1 MLTWKFASNKKL
13 FINIIIIIIIIIV
26 IIILLLLLLLLLFY
40 YQHIFKAT
48 PNSAY
53 QTFGLHLIEVKN
65 NGKTLVELTKRWGGR
80 GRLIGS
86 DRLMEA

>member
-13 FINIIIIIIIIIV
+13 FINIIIIIIII
-26 IIILLLLLLLLLFY
+26 FY
-40 YQHIFKAT
+40 YRHIFKAT

-53 QTFGLHLIEVKN
+53 QTFGLRLIEVKN
-65 NGKTLVELTKRWGGR
+65 NGKTLVELTKRLGGR

-86 DRLMEA
+86 DGLMEA

>member
-13 FINIIIIIIIIIV
+13 FINIIIIIIII
-26 IIILLLLLLLLLFY
+26 FY
-40 YQHIFKAT
+40 YRHIFKAT

-53 QTFGLHLIEVKN
+53 QTFGLRLIEVKN

>member
-13 FINIIIIIIIIIV
+13 FINIIIIIIII
-26 IIILLLLLLLLLFY
+26 FY
-40 YQHIFKAT
+40 HRHIFKAT

-53 QTFGLHLIEVKN
+53 QTFGLRLIEVKN

>member
-13 FINIIIIIIIIIV
+13 FINIIIIIIIII
-26 IIILLLLLLLLLFY
+26 FY
-40 YQHIFKAT
+40 YRHIFKAT

-53 QTFGLHLIEVKN
+53 QTFGLRLIEVKN

>member
-1 MLTWKFASNKKL
+1 MLTWKFASNEKL
-13 FINIIIIIIIIIV
+13 FINIIVIIIIIIIII
-26 IIILLLLLLLLLFY
+26 IIFY
-40 YQHIFKAT
+40 YRHIFKAT

-53 QTFGLHLIEVKN
+53 QTFGLRLIEVKN
-65 NGKTLVELTKRWGGR
+65 NGKTLFELTKRLGGR

>member
-1 MLTWKFASNKKL
+1 MLTWKFASKKKL
-13 FINIIIIIIIIIV
+13 FINIIIIIIIII
-26 IIILLLLLLLLLFY
+26 LLLLLFY

-53 QTFGLHLIEVKN
+53 QTFGLRLIEVKN

-86 DRLMEA
+86 DLLMEA

>member
-13 FINIIIIIIIIIV
+13 FINIIIIIIIII
-26 IIILLLLLLLLLFY
+26 IFY
-40 YQHIFKAT
+40 YRHIFKAT

-53 QTFGLHLIEVKN
+53 QTFGLRLIEVKN

>member
-13 FINIIIIIIIIIV
+13 FINIIIIIIIIIM
-26 IIILLLLLLLLLFY
+26 IIFY
-40 YQHIFKAT
+40 YRHIFKAT

-53 QTFGLHLIEVKN
+53 QTFGLRLIEVKN
-65 NGKTLVELTKRWGGR
+65 NGKTLVELTKRLGGR

-86 DRLMEA
+86 DGLMEA

>member
-13 FINIIIIIIIIIV
+13 FINIIIIIIIII
-26 IIILLLLLLLLLFY
+26 IFY
-40 YQHIFKAT
+40 YRHIFKAT

-53 QTFGLHLIEVKN
+53 QTFGPRLTEVKN